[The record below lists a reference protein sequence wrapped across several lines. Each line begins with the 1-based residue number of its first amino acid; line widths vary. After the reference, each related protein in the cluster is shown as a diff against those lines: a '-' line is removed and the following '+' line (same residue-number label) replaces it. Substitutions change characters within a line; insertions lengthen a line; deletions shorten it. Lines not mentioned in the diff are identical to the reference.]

1 MKPVPIIGDFAFIP
15 VTWWLLVL
23 LLAAALTGL
32 LIVARRRL
40 VRDDAEPAARRA
52 WWRRLAIVV
61 VIVLALAGP
70 AIRGSEAISVSNVE
84 IYMVVDR
91 TGSMAA
97 EDYQG
102 NGPDGVDQSA
112 STRLDGVRA
121 DMRAIREAFPDSRF
135 SIIALDNTAARELPL
150 TCLLYTSDAADE

>member
-1 MKPVPIIGDFAFIP
+1 MK
-15 VTWWLLVL
+15 VL
-23 LLAAALTGL
+23 SGL
-32 LIVARRRL
+32 MLKSVSSD
-40 VRDDAEPAARRA
+40 VEV
-52 WWRRLAIVV
+52 VV

-102 NGPDGVDQSA
+102 KGPDGVDQSKRGCIA
-112 STRLDGVRA
+112 AFRLPGPSAFRFVTRMIWPPLPPGVSLA
-121 DMRAIREAFPDSRF
+121 QP
-135 SIIALDNTAARELPL
+135 TAPG
-150 TCLLYTSDAADE
+150 CG